1 MCDAI
6 ERAVLLRLRKQQSD
20 ARQRQ
25 EERHREAADDVVQ
38 RHAANV
44 HADNPRK
51 GKREDADVQLRKATH
66 EDGDDER
73 SERDVGEIHSTGAI
87 SS

>member
-1 MCDAI
+1 MRDAI
-6 ERAVLLRLRKQQSD
+6 ERAVLLRLCKQQSD

-25 EERHREAADDVVQ
+25 EQRHREAADDVVQ
-38 RHAANV
+38 RHAPDI
-44 HADNPRK
+44 HADDPRK
-51 GKREDADVQLRKATH
+51 RKREDADVQLRKTTH
-66 EDGDDER
+66 EDRDDER